1 MAVVE
6 GHFVGFD
13 PTQGPPPEAGCPA
26 NRTGATIIYYEQWFH
41 TAWSFKIIRDTG
53 IVYNWGYGTFD
64 MLGNLISLD
73 DIYGLGS
80 EGFAGNET
88 CYGQQK
94 CPSPDEWLARARTA
108 THAES
113 APRPGTILMA
123 PPMRATLGRR
133 G

>member
-6 GHFVGFD
+6 GHFIGFD
-13 PTQGPPPEAGCPA
+13 PTLGPTAESGCPF
-26 NRTGATIIYYEQWFH
+26 NKEGATLIYYEQYFF
-41 TAWSFKIIRDTG
+41 TAWSFKYIHDTG

-88 CYGQQK
+88 CYHDEK
-94 CPSPDEWLARARTA
+94 CPTFDAWLDRARAA
-108 THAES
+108 THAAS
-113 APRPGTILMA
+113 APRPGTIRLA
-123 PPMRATLGRR
+123 PSMQNIIGARA
-133 G
+133 